1 MEKAHQRAAPRQA
14 VAEGGATAVGDAGMV
29 ESFFSDSEGD
39 TGAYSGVDG
48 EYDFNNIF
56 LFHGT
61 PHTDEY

>member
-1 MEKAHQRAAPRQA
+1 
-14 VAEGGATAVGDAGMV
+14 VAEGGAAAVGDAGMV

-48 EYDFNNIF
+48 KYDFNNIF

-61 PHTDEY
+61 PHTDGY